1 MSCSFIYSGL
11 SLLWFNLFL
20 GILFFDAI
28 VNGIV
33 FLISGQCLS
42 DSLLL
47 VYRNAAYFCTLILYP
62 AALLNLFILTGFFR
76 FFFWWSILGFL
87 YIISCHLQI
96 VTVLLLSFQFGC
108 IFFLFLL

>member
-28 VNGIV
+28 VIGTV
-33 FLISGQCLS
+33 FLLSLS

-47 VYRNAAYFCTLILYP
+47 VFS
-62 AALLNLFILTGFFR
+62 
-76 FFFWWSILGFL
+76 SIQGP
-87 YIISCHLQI
+87 Y
-96 VTVLLLSFQFGC
+96 
-108 IFFLFLL
+108 